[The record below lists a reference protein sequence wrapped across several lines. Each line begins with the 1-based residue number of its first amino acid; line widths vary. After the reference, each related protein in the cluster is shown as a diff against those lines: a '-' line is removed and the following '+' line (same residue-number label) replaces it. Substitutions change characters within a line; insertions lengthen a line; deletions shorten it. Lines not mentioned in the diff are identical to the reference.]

1 MKRMKMSR
9 LWLFGDSYVY
19 GCHSKGHW
27 GHDLALQL
35 NIAEENILN
44 FGGPGCGPD
53 WVCYQLV
60 KHMHQFNK
68 NNMLL
73 FFNKQYGLREGAGI
87 AKDDYA
93 VVVIPPIFRS
103 WFIDEAPEASH
114 FPNLGDKAFVKGVLK
129 NDRIVDK
136 ALFAGQVEAAKQYY
150 YTRSRPDKVHFDRFA
165 IAILLKYIQQN
176 AFCNLVHVYSDPI
189 NEAEEYHIHK
199 NQIGI
204 LDDISTEE
212 FATEAAR
219 NKYHMKNNNKDFRNN
234 HLSRDNHKI
243 FANKLF
249 TFFENGDT
257 IDFTKDFL
265 KGIYK

>member
-1 MKRMKMSR
+1 MTMSK

-19 GCHSKGHW
+19 GCHSEGHW

-35 NIAEENILN
+35 NIAEEDILN
-44 FGGPGCGPD
+44 FGMSGTGPD
-53 WVCYQLV
+53 YVSYQLV

-73 FFNKQYGLREGAGI
+73 FFNKPYGLREGTGI

-103 WFIDEAPEASH
+103 WLVDEAPEASH
-114 FPNLGDKAFVKGVLK
+114 FPNLDKAFEKDVLK
-129 NDRIVDK
+129 NGRINNE
-136 ALFAGQVEAAKQYY
+136 ALFAGQVEAARQYY
-150 YTRSRPDKVHFDRFA
+150 YTRNRPDKMHFDRFT

-176 AFCNLVHVYSDPI
+176 AFCNLVYVYSDPI
-189 NEAEEYHIHK
+189 NEAEEYHVHE

-204 LDDISTEE
+204 LDDVSTEE
-212 FATEAAR
+212 FVTEAVR
-219 NKYHMKNNNKDFRNN
+219 NKYHIKNNNKDFRNG

-265 KGIYK
+265 KGIYE